1 MRKKI
6 AILSLHL
13 GYGGVEKAIV
23 SLANSLAKLNKYEIE
38 IVSIYKLYEKPVF
51 DIDEK
56 IKVTYLLPSELSPN
70 RKEWKE
76 ALNNLKLIRLGKES
90 LKSLKILYAR
100 QKKMV
105 EYIKNTDAN
114 VIISTRIFLN
124 ELLSEYGKDNI
135 LKIGWEHNHYHD
147 DMRYATDV
155 IRSAKNLDY
164 FVLVSKGLQK
174 FYHKKM
180 RTFKC
185 KCIYIPNAIENVP
198 KTKSPL
204 TGEHIISVG
213 RLSPEK
219 GYLDLLKIYLD
230 LKKKKCKWHLDIVGD
245 GSERSRLEKF
255 IKENNLENDVTLH
268 GFKNS
273 KEIEKLMQKSSIY
286 VMTSYTES
294 FGIVLLEA
302 MSNGLPCLAFDSA
315 EGAKEVITSG
325 RDGYLIKHRNFKAME
340 KKILDLTKDIDM
352 RKELGK
358 NGRRKVKGYISDNIC
373 ESWEKI
379 IERK

>member
-13 GYGGVEKAIV
+13 GYGGVERAIT
-23 SLANSLAKLNKYEIE
+23 SLANSLAKLDKYDIE
-38 IVSIYKLYEKPVF
+38 IVSVYKLYEKSVF

-56 IKVTYLLPSELSPN
+56 VKVTYLLSSKLCPN
-70 RKEWKE
+70 KKEWSE

-90 LKSLKILYAR
+90 LKSLKILYKR
-100 QKKMV
+100 RKSMV
-105 EYIKNTDAN
+105 NYIKNSDAD